1 MDISTGLLGQ
11 VNPISALRCGF
22 SSLEPISIKKTRKK
36 LGLKFKTVEWK
47 FIRKNERNDLIDR
60 YPSYIQ
66 FQNELVLEKIK
77 LPPDFDAGSF
87 SKMLTKNALERFK
100 KDRELQS
107 ELSKLRKKKETAKP
121 LCDFIVFM
129 LKRHEKSKPENLLIM
144 TELFAQSNLP
154 FSFFADSVMLNEI
167 FGGFMEAIQRKV
179 NLYESVW
186 LRRYADNR
194 VLFHKKFQEMKRSL
208 IPLFDVIE
216 QSSFL
221 QKCLNIL
228 VMAPNCS
235 KTNSSFSIDFLDF
248 KKVDFKQFSPLSNEF
263 RVSLDNCVSTI
274 LTYEP
279 NAFSSIPETDMNK
292 IFAQIL
298 VGD

>member
-179 NLYESVW
+179 NLY
-186 LRRYADNR
+186 
-194 VLFHKKFQEMKRSL
+194 
-208 IPLFDVIE
+208 
-216 QSSFL
+216 
-221 QKCLNIL
+221 
-228 VMAPNCS
+228 
-235 KTNSSFSIDFLDF
+235 
-248 KKVDFKQFSPLSNEF
+248 FKQFSPLSNEF